1 MKMENCMVRANQA
14 YTKVSLLF
22 SLVWKSLMRAC
33 LHCRSYLWNWAILN
47 GALWLKEA
55 GEEVIK
61 AETTDK
67 LNSGIRCITGG
78 EKYIFVILPSPL
90 PKQVGSKSMFLYFL
104 FLRTS
109 VYLKSYFGLNGGEK
123 KKERI
128 PKHAVPSCN
137 TDFPIQISK
146 RGCYFGVC
154 SLPPPL
160 ITSPC
165 LSYWGIW
172 SKDSQGAKYIL
183 IRTLEAAINE
193 IQLSQTV
200 AITGSDSFI

>member
-1 MKMENCMVRANQA
+1 
-14 YTKVSLLF
+14 
-22 SLVWKSLMRAC
+22 MRAC

-47 GALWLKEA
+47 RALWLKEA
-55 GEEVIK
+55 GKAVIK

-67 LNSGIRCITGG
+67 LSSDIRCIIGG

-90 PKQVGSKSMFLYFL
+90 NKWAVNLYSCIFFSWEGRYISKVILD
-104 FLRTS
+104 R
-109 VYLKSYFGLNGGEK
+109 VGGEK

-146 RGCYFGVC
+146 GGCYFGAC

-160 ITSPC
+160 IASPC
-165 LSYWGIW
+165 LSYWGVW

>member
-1 MKMENCMVRANQA
+1 
-14 YTKVSLLF
+14 
-22 SLVWKSLMRAC
+22 MRAC

-55 GEEVIK
+55 GKEVIK

-67 LNSGIRCITGG
+67 LNSDIRCIIGR
-78 EKYIFVILPSPL
+78 EKYIFFILPSPL
-90 PKQVGSKSMFLYFL
+90 NKWAVNLYSCIFFSWAGLYISKVILERM
-104 FLRTS
+104 
-109 VYLKSYFGLNGGEK
+109 KGK
-123 KKERI
+123 KKKKN
-128 PKHAVPSCN
+128 PKAHSSFLQHRFSYPNFKKGLLFWSLFPS
-137 TDFPIQISK
+137 
-146 RGCYFGVC
+146 
-154 SLPPPL
+154 PPPYCL
-160 ITSPC
+160 SH